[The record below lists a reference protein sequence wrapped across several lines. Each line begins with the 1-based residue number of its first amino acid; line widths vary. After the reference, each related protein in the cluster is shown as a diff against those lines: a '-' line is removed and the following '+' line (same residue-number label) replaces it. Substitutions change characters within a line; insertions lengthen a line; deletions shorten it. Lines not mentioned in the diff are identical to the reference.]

1 MFHADRGRGGGLMG
15 FMKKRFYSGSPC
27 RRDDGASD
35 DQPWNLFSRVWL
47 AMIAGKVFG
56 RKKKKVA

>member
-35 DQPWNLFSRVWL
+35 DQPWNLYVWIWFCMT
-47 AMIAGKVFG
+47 AAKKRTRKVKG
-56 RKKKKVA
+56 LS